1 MILKSTQTSKKG
13 DNSSENK
20 NFSITNIFKRYKN
33 IDHRRPKELITT
45 TNKIATRSTERTQL

>member
-20 NFSITNIFKRYKN
+20 NFSITNIFKRYKI
-33 IDHRRPKELITT
+33 IDHTRPNELGTM
-45 TNKIATRSTERTQL
+45 TNKTATRSIERTQL